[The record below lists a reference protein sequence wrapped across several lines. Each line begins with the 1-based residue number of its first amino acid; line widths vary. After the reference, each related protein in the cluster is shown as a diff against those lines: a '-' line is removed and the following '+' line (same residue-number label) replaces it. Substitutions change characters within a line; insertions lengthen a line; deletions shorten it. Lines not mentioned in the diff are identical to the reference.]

1 MPSLSAKPQKRIGF
15 FLIVIVLYL
24 STITMQGSCSDW
36 PVYSKSAFRGRVVDA
51 ETHQPVEGA
60 VAVVIY
66 FKDALIGGPGGPRSY
81 AFHARETL
89 TDAKGDFLMPSY
101 CSWLLF
107 TKDGGVQF
115 IFYKPGYA
123 ASYGPAHVHSFL
135 LEEYFSTDEACKEG
149 ELHVKEGRPVSYR
162 GPLGIV
168 GLKKAKAYEERRT
181 GVPSMTTDC
190 SSKDLPLLFKAIV
203 EDRKERGLEVR

>member
-1 MPSLSAKPQKRIGF
+1 MKYCLSLSIM
-15 FLIVIVLYL
+15 IIYL
-24 STITMQGSCSDW
+24 FAMTMQGSCSDW

-135 LEEYFSTDEACKEG
+135 LEEYFSTDEAGKEG

-168 GLKKAKAYEERRT
+168 GLKRVTSEKAMP
-181 GVPSMTTDC
+181 PSGIPADYG
-190 SSKDLPLLFKAIV
+190 SRELPLLYKAINQ
-203 EDRKERGLEVR
+203 DRKNRGLSGKVR